1 MQEENIA
8 QRLLEVEYLEM
19 LGIHVHDSLLRDDM
33 GRASILPQLMRMA
46 QYWWTELYDM
56 AGNQR
61 LKKAIM
67 KEVEQKYKAA
77 KGIN

>member
-46 QYWWTELYDM
+46 QY
-56 AGNQR
+56 
-61 LKKAIM
+61 
-67 KEVEQKYKAA
+67 
-77 KGIN
+77 